1 MVLPL
6 IVLPSLTRDAGGEAE
21 GGGDDSEGDFEE
33 SYLGRGWVIDGDA
46 VVPRSLELGLLI
58 GEGERV
64 VIIGDERP

>member
-1 MVLPL
+1 MLPL
-6 IVLPSLTRDAGGEAE
+6 IVLPSLARDAGGEAE
-21 GGGDDSEGDFEE
+21 SGGDDGKGNFQE

-58 GEGERV
+58 GKRERV